1 MIKLRAVIAQIG
13 ITQKELAK
21 QFGVSQQ
28 TVSNWVNGVSEPSG
42 SQLQELSR
50 LSGIDAMDILCAKTQ
65 I

>member
-1 MIKLRAVIAQIG
+1 MIKLAAVIAQIG
-13 ITQKELAK
+13 ITQKELAER
-21 QFGVSQQ
+21 FGVTQQ

>member
-1 MIKLRAVIAQIG
+1 MIKLSAVIAQIG
-13 ITQKELAK
+13 VTQKELAK
-21 QFGVSQQ
+21 QFGVTPQ
-28 TVSNWVNGVSEPSG
+28 TISNWVNGVSEPSG